1 MKHVSWILLAAVSGW
16 ACGKDQKPAARTP
29 SAVRVHLVESFN
41 GQRSGRYSATINAN
55 SRVDVAFKVG
65 GYVGRIAQVTGLDKR
80 PRLIQ
85 EGDRVANGTELAALR
100 SEDYAQKLD
109 EAKASLAEAVASY
122 QQAKVDWERA
132 SRLLASQSISAAEAD
147 AAKAKADTAAAR
159 AEGTRV
165 RVEQAKTSLRDT
177 SLRAPMS
184 GIVLERKV
192 EIGTLASAG
201 MVAVSIADIDTV
213 KATFGVPDT
222 VIRSLRIGTPQTV
235 ALEAF
240 RGQAF
245 TGRISRI
252 ASSADTKSRIFE
264 EEVEIPNPRG
274 ELKPGMV
281 ASLELS
287 QDPEARPQVLL
298 PLSAIVRAPAPATG
312 YAVFVVEG
320 SGSTLN
326 ARIRPVQLGD
336 LQGNRVAVRDGLQ
349 RDDRVVVMGAPLLAD
364 GESVQ
369 IIPEGDKH
377 VARD

>member
-1 MKHVSWILLAAVSGW
+1 MKHVSWIVLAAVSGW
-16 ACGKDQKPAARTP
+16 ACGKDRKPAARTP
-29 SAVRVHLVESFN
+29 SAVRVQPLESGN
-41 GQRSGRYSATINAN
+41 GQKAGRYSATINAN

-80 PRLIQ
+80 PRLVQ
-85 EGDRVANGTELAALR
+85 EGDRVAKGTELAALR

-109 EAKASLAEAVASY
+109 EANASVAEAVASY

-132 SRLLASQSISAAEAD
+132 SHLLASQSISAAEAD

-159 AEGTRV
+159 AEGARV

-184 GIVLERKV
+184 GVVLERKV

-222 VIRSLRIGTPQTV
+222 VIRSLRIGTPQAV
-235 ALEAF
+235 VLEAF
-240 RGQAF
+240 RGQSF

-252 ASSADTKSRIFE
+252 ASAADAKSRIFE
-264 EEVEIPNPRG
+264 VEVEIPNPRG

-287 QDPEARPQVLL
+287 HDPDARPQVLL
-298 PLSAIVRAPAPATG
+298 PLSAIVRAPATSG

-320 SGSTLN
+320 SGSSLS

-336 LQGNRVAVRDGLQ
+336 LQGNRVAVREGLQ